1 MSLTIDDLDAQMKVR
16 IDRLNL
22 CHPYPQSKRFKEIS
36 YEKWAC
42 KEVLREIEFSEHL
55 PFIASARDILE
66 SMKKRFESAPGHI
79 TCFNIG
85 ADLIDELI
93 SIDEGEKKHEKD

>member
-1 MSLTIDDLDAQMKVR
+1 MTIDDLDARMKVR
-16 IDRLNL
+16 IDNLNL
-22 CHPYPQSKRFKEIS
+22 CHPYPCSKRFKEIS

-42 KEVLREIEFSEHL
+42 KEVLREFEYSGHL
-55 PFIASARDILE
+55 PFLVTARDILE
-66 SMKKRFESAPGHI
+66 SLKKRMDSAPGHI

-93 SIDEGEKKHEKD
+93 EIDEKEKQHEKT